1 MQIDTDEG
9 AFAMIQTRHLFTL
22 TAEVPRIV
30 DLGATPY
37 GSRRIASVTGGT
49 FKGER
54 LSGTI
59 QPAPGGDWLLVRPD
73 GATVLDV
80 RLTLETDDQQLIYM
94 TYRGIRH
101 GPAEVMARL
110 SRGEQVDPA
119 SYYFRTTPVF
129 ETASQKYDWLNRI
142 VSIATGRR
150 ESTGPVYEVFEVL

>member
-1 MQIDTDEG
+1 
-9 AFAMIQTRHLFTL
+9 MIQTRHLFTL

-30 DLGATPY
+30 DLGSTPY
-37 GSRRIASVTGGT
+37 GSRRIASVSGGT

-59 QPAPGGDWLLVRPD
+59 QPAPAGDWLLVRPD

-101 GPAEVMARL
+101 GPAEVLARL

-129 ETASQKYDWLNRI
+129 ETASQNYDWLNRI
-142 VSIATGRR
+142 VAIASGRR
-150 ESTGPVYEVFEVL
+150 EPTGPVYEVFEVL